1 MLSKLYIENIAVIEK
16 AEINFHSGLNVL
28 TGETGAGKSIVIDS
42 INAILGVRTTREI
55 VRTGAKS
62 AYVTAVFS
70 NIGTNALE
78 KVYELGFTPEDD
90 GSIMVQREIHSDGK
104 SVCRINSRPAT
115 VSALKKI
122 GSFLINIHG
131 QHENFNLL
139 SPDLHIKYIDKLGL
153 SNKILEKYSLAFNDM
168 NKSKSLLDSYNIDEF
183 QKARQIDLL
192 TYQINELEAA
202 NLHEDEQDELNK
214 VRTRYLNS
222 EKIIKSINTASQ
234 ALDGNDNCTGALTS
248 IANAADALCDAEKY
262 LPEIHEIAERM
273 KNIQYE
279 LEDCSQEIGDF
290 SSELEY
296 DPTELEKIEVRLDAI
311 YRLSLK
317 YGSTVE
323 KMLDFLNKSKMQ
335 LEEIELSD
343 KKISELTVKYNKLK
357 IKAQKIAEEISSYR
371 KTTAAVFKER
381 VKNELKF
388 LDMPNINFEVKQES
402 CPLNSL
408 GADKLEFL
416 ISTNVGE
423 PPKPLAKIAS
433 GGELSRIMLA
443 IKTVL
448 AGKDDID
455 TLIFDEIDTGIS
467 GSAAQKV
474 GLKLH
479 EVAENRQVICV
490 THLAQIAALA
500 DTQYLIKKQV
510 KDNKTFTDVEEL
522 DYEGRKNELARIMGG
537 TKITPLLLENAAE
550 MLKMAQN
557 SNNNT

>member
-1 MLSKLYIENIAVIEK
+1 MLLKLYIENIAVIEK

-42 INAILGVRTTREI
+42 INAILGERMTRDI

-62 AYVTAVFS
+62 AYVTAVFTHV
-70 NIGTNALE
+70 GTQALD
-78 KVYELGFTPEDD
+78 KVYELGFSQEDD
-90 GSIMVQREIHSDGK
+90 GSIMIQREIHSDGK

-122 GSFLINIHG
+122 GSFLISIHG
-131 QHENFNLL
+131 QHENYSLL
-139 SPDLHIKYIDKLGL
+139 SSDLHIKYIDRLGVP
-153 SNKILEKYSLAFNDM
+153 SKIMHEYSDAYNNMKKARNTLE
-168 NKSKSLLDSYNIDEF
+168 SYNIDEF

-202 NLHEDEQDELNK
+202 NLHPGEQDELNK
-214 VRTRYLNS
+214 IRTRYLNS
-222 EKIIKSINTASQ
+222 EKIIKSINDASC
-234 ALDGNDNCTGALTS
+234 ALDGDDNYAGALS
-248 IANAADALCDAEKY
+248 AVAAAADALCNVEKY
-262 LPEIHEIAERM
+262 IPDIHDLCERM
-273 KNIQYE
+273 HSIQYD
-279 LEDCSQEIGDF
+279 LEDCSQELGGY
-290 SSELEY
+290 SSQLEY
-296 DPTELEKIEVRLDAI
+296 DPVELEKIEVRLDSI

-317 YGSTVE
+317 YGGTVD
-323 KMLDFLNKSKMQ
+323 KMLDFLDNCKLQ
-335 LEEIELSD
+335 LNEIQLSD
-343 KKISELTVKYNKLK
+343 KKVSELSQMYEDLKKKANIIAKDISEKR
-357 IKAQKIAEEISSYR
+357 R
-371 KTTAAVFKER
+371 KTSAVFKQR
-381 VKNELKF
+381 VKEELKF
-388 LDMPNINFEVKQES
+388 LDMPNIDFEIKQED

-408 GADKLEFL
+408 GCDKLEFL
-416 ISTNVGE
+416 ISTNAGE
-423 PPKPLAKIAS
+423 PPKALAKIAS

-448 AGKDDID
+448 AGKDDIN

-479 EVAENRQVICV
+479 EVANNRQVICV

-510 KDNKTFTDVEEL
+510 ANNKTYTNVEEL
-522 DYEGRKNELARIMGG
+522 DYDGRKNELARIMGG

-557 SNNNT
+557 GNNT